1 MSLHK
6 AEEVLKKGSLKT
18 FIRVIEENK
27 VDIFDRDAFLFRQA
41 IQYGQFPILRYL
53 FLGEYHTLYDPKRPE
68 TLQPVLTA
76 VRLVGKPVF
85 DLPILDNSYLAE
97 SDHVGIFNFLKAFG
111 YDVTKPSMLQAYK
124 AQCSFNILT
133 HILTTGEVPAETLIK
148 GDRESQS
155 FEVLALLN
163 TKAPVKI
170 RAVSYIPSW
179 TDERLNLFR
188 VRGSDSRYNMDNL
201 EMAIRDHN
209 IDFVREYLSRL
220 EVPKGAHDRL
230 INYCDHNHSG
240 LAILKLLFSHGVV
253 PTDLTD
259 FVRYQSSFNNEPG
272 AQFTKAALSISL
284 ENSKLLL
291 GSNDGIRETLLR
303 RADEYLYFLVS
314 NNLIEKSVSNA
325 TIVLQA
331 SAGKKRAMERMIT
344 LYQFGFPVL
353 ELDLGEIFADSVSRL
368 DGAMIIQKYLRSL
381 LIPEADEQVV
391 AGKDGQIQLL

>member
-1 MSLHK
+1 MKKSTQALELRNVK
-6 AEEVLKKGSLKT
+6 FYEKLSEETNCYTADLYANGKLVATVRNDGHGGETDVRQFSPKVAKEFAAIEAYCKLLPYKT
-18 FIRVIEENK
+18 FGDLSYPV
-27 VDIFDRDAFLFRQA
+27 
-41 IQYGQFPILRYL
+41 
-53 FLGEYHTLYDPKRPE
+53 TLD
-68 TLQPVLTA
+68 
-76 VRLVGKPVF
+76 
-85 DLPILDNSYLAE
+85 
-97 SDHVGIFNFLKAFG
+97 
-111 YDVTKPSMLQAYK
+111 
-124 AQCSFNILT
+124 
-133 HILTTGEVPAETLIK
+133 
-148 GDRESQS
+148 
-155 FEVLALLN
+155 VLADDLFEEWVVKRERSKVVAKLDKLTVNHIVILN
-163 TKAPVKI
+163 REK
-170 RAVSYIPSW
+170 
-179 TDERLNLFR
+179 
-188 VRGSDSRYNMDNL
+188 
-201 EMAIRDHN
+201 MAIRDHN